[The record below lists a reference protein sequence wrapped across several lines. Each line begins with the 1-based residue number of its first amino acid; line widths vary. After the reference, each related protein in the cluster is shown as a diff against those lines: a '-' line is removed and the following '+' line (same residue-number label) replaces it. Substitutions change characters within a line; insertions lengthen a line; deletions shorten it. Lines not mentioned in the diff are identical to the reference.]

1 MPIWD
6 NYVSRQLHEITKFIF
21 LINFTKF
28 NKLSYI
34 IFLNIIILFIILSAI
49 FFVLTAIKLKRKS
62 NHQIAM
68 WTISILTFVIPLI
81 SRSFFGQIIY
91 SLLTIFYC
99 SSESNSSFYS
109 ESQKCLE
116 GIFFK
121 IEAIFC
127 SIAILFLFLIAYVT
141 NCVFYIPMCLKGK
154 NKKIHSL
161 NDVILLFTKIILNIL
176 FITLKNAKDTHAI
189 LILCNLVTGFNYY
202 SLTVYQGYSNKKLA
216 FVNTYLSLLLF
227 WGFICLFIGKLIKD
241 LIIFNGT
248 MYLFFIGFILL
259 FIQTYYKSKLKKELY
274 TIDRDKITSYIE
286 YYKYIVELQTLV
298 EKKDDSRE
306 NKIALKSFLMKIE
319 ENCTEP
325 SCFLKKYLNCLAE
338 GMDLDILLYYY
349 MQKTFEDG
357 LNKFNHNITIT
368 ISYIYFLLK
377 RLSKKKKA
385 IILFKSIN
393 KNIYSIDNLFNIFR
407 CEKIVESLW
416 TGFDGKNKEHIES
429 VDLIKLFDYQNNIK
443 EFKELLN
450 KISLLYYDFWLALFS
465 NNCEGKEQFKQLNDI
480 GTKIN
485 KLLYQIEN
493 YFELILSIRNDDTE
507 IIKLYSLYL
516 KNILNDEERYIKY
529 HSILMNISTDFNFK
543 IKELDYS
550 SYDLN
555 YLLSEKKDIEYL
567 IISAEDKDKNERKI
581 LNMSIGLSSIIGY
594 QPHEIIGKDM
604 NILIPKLFHKV
615 HNSMLKKL
623 IAKRKVELYKTLSKN
638 LKYYPEKT
646 SKTVFCKTK
655 AHFLKALEFNAN
667 LVQTEDGKHIYIILI
682 NRKASF
688 PNSWNEEGEA
698 PPCCVLTDKNFIV
711 QTFTA
716 DCCDLLGFNSSVIN
730 SNFEIT
736 SCIVQFNEDVK
747 NFQENS
753 GFRVGGN
760 STYLFEYSEVLSS
773 STHGHGNH
781 HKKQNKKSQK
791 NVATGSLSRNNSSNK
806 LNNLLRPFHH
816 TSDKINLIKNK
827 FKRQLIKTKYN
838 STQTITWKLKEDNN
852 DSKTDNSYL
861 ESKFELSVKECKISN
876 ITVGYYFFFKKARL
890 IKRRTSNE
898 VINYY
903 KQYLSNTIED
913 EPSGDNKSKE
923 EKKNSSHMSSNSR
936 MINKSNTEY
945 EIPKSGFYLS
955 QQILNKGKRNETH
968 NLEEVKSHNSK
979 RISGLSE
986 EESKNFSFYLVS
998 GVKDENVQHDYKVE
1012 KEISFYNQ
1020 MLEKE
1025 REKKEKESLRFQK
1038 IEGNYVPKNC
1048 ISFDF
1053 DFKLKSFLPNR
1064 NIISKKNKDQDN
1076 TLVSDLLVCYK
1087 KQLSE
1092 LQKAQK
1098 KKENEA
1104 EDNNNETSSNLSET
1118 SESGSGSS
1126 KSYEE
1131 TEKEEEK
1138 EIAEKK
1144 SDDKKDLVTRKKTLK
1159 VQKSIFKE
1167 QKSILKETPSPG
1179 KTLGK
1184 NASKFSLKKVG
1195 VNHNNYIENYY
1206 KIKFPKIRYF
1216 QYDFY
1221 KDMVIEVKKYEKISK
1236 METLISESKKTTI
1249 NLDKLHTYFLN
1260 NKELEFNNMHKA
1272 ENKIKMQK
1280 IDRRHNSSKKGSKN
1294 IFEDNKSNLSDNEE
1308 EFKKKIKESLN
1319 KEDKQKSIEVFF
1331 ILSLII
1337 FALLIVLGILFNYY
1351 IINIIEKNQENIVLV
1366 CHSAMLRTLYNGVSY
1381 FLREFTLV
1389 NFLMPNVTNNVNYTL
1404 YPVYR
1409 NNRTKYLKFMKD
1421 KIKKYYIE
1429 SNDILLLLSSY
1440 DIKISDN
1447 SSNFLNNKELI
1458 ISALTENLDIY
1469 KINSTFLVSLIE
1481 LNSALYS
1488 IVTYNGTLEQNNNDV
1503 FIFIYNYQ
1511 NEIGKGIR
1519 TQINLFI
1526 SELYANM
1533 KSEKERII
1541 IYIILIL
1548 VLLLIFFAILF
1559 INYRI
1564 IIKKKSSYIEGFY
1577 EIKLPFIRE
1586 SIKNCEQ
1593 FIYILKKQKRE
1604 EESGVEYEK
1613 SSESL
1618 KNDSNIDNQLEE
1630 EEKSYNKINK
1640 NMNDN
1645 YYKNNKNN
1653 TSIQTNNRD
1662 TLSIIIF
1669 SISII
1674 LYFLIIFVFC
1684 IISFVSYHQ
1693 FSNNVTNYSTFLF
1706 HLQRVM
1712 NNCMEFFNGYRE
1724 YLFNEHSSIN
1734 SQNCQTFIQTKSA
1747 EIFSTRGND
1756 SYIIN
1761 TMYDKIKNFKKIYV
1775 DFNQQSLCSRREGD
1789 FFNNETHCE
1798 NFLDGQIQYGYG
1810 ITTYTLLDLTR
1821 MGFNYVKY
1829 YYLQEKNIVGDLTQY
1844 GKYEY
1849 IVQDNETFR
1858 LEMFNNDTIH
1868 TNLNIIFLHAL
1879 FPFYTG
1885 IVNITSIAIQKAV
1898 ENVDDIYHILIICYI
1913 VFNIILFLIIWIPF
1927 IKNMNSIIYNAKK
1940 ILGIIPI
1947 HILSTLS
1954 NIKKILD
1961 LKNVN

>member
-1 MPIWD
+1 M
-6 NYVSRQLHEITKFIF
+6 
-21 LINFTKF
+21 
-28 NKLSYI
+28 
-34 IFLNIIILFIILSAI
+34 A
-49 FFVLTAIKLKRKS
+49 AIKLNRNS
-62 NHQIAM
+62 NNQIPI
-68 WTISILTFVIPLI
+68 WIISILTFIIPLI
-81 SRSFFGQIIY
+81 SRSFFGQIFH
-91 SLLTIFYC
+91 SLLAIFYC
-99 SSESNSSFYS
+99 NYETNSSFYS
-109 ESQKCLE
+109 ESEQCLE
-116 GIFFK
+116 GIWFK
-121 IEAIFC
+121 IEAILC
-127 SIAILFLFLIAYVT
+127 LIAIVFLFFIAYVT

-176 FITLKNAKDTHAI
+176 FISLKNEKDTYAI
-189 LILCNLVTGFNYY
+189 LILCNLVSGLNFY
-202 SLTVYQGYSNKKLA
+202 SLTVYQGYSNQNLA
-216 FVNTYLSLLLF
+216 FANSYLSLILF

-241 LIIFNGT
+241 LIVFNGT
-248 MYLFFIGFILL
+248 IYLFLIGFVLL
-259 FIQTYYKSKLKKELY
+259 FIQTYYKSKIKKELY
-274 TIDRDKITSYIE
+274 NIDREKITSYIE
-286 YYKYIVELQTLV
+286 YYKYIIELQTLI

-306 NKIALKSFLMKIE
+306 NKIALKSLLMKIE
-319 ENCTEP
+319 ENCTQP
-325 SCFLKKYLNCLAE
+325 FCFLKRYLNCLAE

-349 MQKTFEDG
+349 MQKVFEDG

-368 ISYIYFLLK
+368 VSYIYFLLK

-393 KNIYSIDNLFNIFR
+393 KNIYSIDNLFNIYR

-416 TGFDGKNKEHIES
+416 TGFDGKNKENIES
-429 VDLIKLFDYQNNIK
+429 VDLIKLFDYQNNVK

-493 YFELILSIRNDDTE
+493 YFELILSIKNDDIE
-507 IIKLYSLYL
+507 ILKLYSLYL

-529 HSILMNISTDFNFK
+529 HSILLNTSTDFNFK
-543 IKELDYS
+543 IKEVDYS

-555 YLLSEKKDIEYL
+555 YLLTEKKDLEYL

-594 QPHEIIGKDM
+594 QPQEIIGKDM
-604 NILIPKLFHKV
+604 NILVPKLFHKF

-623 IAKRKVELYKTLSKN
+623 ITKRKLELYNTLSNN

-646 SKTVFCKTK
+646 SKTVYCKTK
-655 AHFLKALEFNAN
+655 SHFLKSLEFNAN

-682 NRKASF
+682 NRKSSF
-688 PNSWNEEGEA
+688 PNSWNEESEA

-736 SCIVQFNEDVK
+736 SCILQFNEDVK

-753 GFRVGGN
+753 GFRTGGN

-781 HKKQNKKSQK
+781 HKKPNKKPQK
-791 NVATGSLSRNNSSNK
+791 NTGATGSLSRNNSSNK

-816 TSDKINLIKNK
+816 VSDKINLMKNK

-838 STQTITWKLKEDNN
+838 STQIITWKLKEDNN
-852 DSKTDNSYL
+852 DSKIENSYV

-876 ITVGYYFFFKKARL
+876 ITVGYYFFFKKAKL
-890 IKRRTSNE
+890 IKRGASNE
-898 VINYY
+898 EINYY
-903 KQYLSNTIED
+903 KQYVSNTIED
-913 EPSGDNKSKE
+913 EASADNKSKDD
-923 EKKNSSHMSSNSR
+923 KKNSSHMSSNSKK
-936 MINKSNTEY
+936 MNKSNTEY
-945 EIPKSGFYLS
+945 ENLKSGFYLS
-955 QQILNKGKRNETH
+955 QQILNKGKRNEPH
-968 NLEEVKSHNSK
+968 NLEEVRSPNSK
-979 RISGLSE
+979 RISGVSE
-986 EESKNFSFYLVS
+986 EDSKNFSFYLIS
-998 GVKDENVQHDYKVE
+998 GIKEDNAQNDYKVE

-1025 REKKEKESLRFQK
+1025 REKLEKESLRFQK

-1048 ISFDF
+1048 ISFNF
-1053 DFKLKSFLPNR
+1053 DFELKSFLPNR
-1064 NIISKKNKDQDN
+1064 KVISKKSKHDN
-1076 TLVSDLLVCYK
+1076 TLVNNLLIHYK
-1087 KQLSE
+1087 KQLSD
-1092 LQKAQK
+1092 LQNAIK
-1098 KKENEA
+1098 KKENQVE
-1104 EDNNNETSSNLSET
+1104 NVISQSNSSISET
-1118 SESGSGSS
+1118 SESGNTSS

-1138 EIAEKK
+1138 TSNEKK
-1144 SDDKKDLVTRKKTLK
+1144 STDLKDVINRKKTVKEPKLLLNE
-1159 VQKSIFKE
+1159 VQT
-1167 QKSILKETPSPG
+1167 QV
-1179 KTLGK
+1179 KTHAK
-1184 NASKFSLKKVG
+1184 NAPEYSLKKLG
-1195 VNHNNYIENYY
+1195 NSQNNNYIEEYY

-1216 QYDFY
+1216 HYDFY
-1221 KDMVIEVKKYEKISK
+1221 KDMVVEDKQFEKVSK
-1236 METLISESKKTTI
+1236 MEAVIAESKNAKL
-1249 NLDKLHTYFLN
+1249 NLDKLHNYFSS
-1260 NKELEFNNMHKA
+1260 KSELEYSNIHKV
-1272 ENKIKMQK
+1272 ESKIKMQRL
-1280 IDRRHNSSKKGSKN
+1280 DGRHNSSKKGSKN
-1294 IFEDNKSNLSDNEE
+1294 IFDDNKSTFSDNEE

-1331 ILSLII
+1331 ILSVII
-1337 FALLIVLGILFNYY
+1337 FALLIAIGIIFNYR
-1351 IINIIEKNQENIVLV
+1351 ITNDIEKNQENIILI
-1366 CHSAMLRTLYNGVSY
+1366 CYSAMLRTAYNGVSY

-1389 NFLMPNVTNNVNYTL
+1389 NFLMPNKTKNVNYTY

-1409 NNRTKYLKFMKD
+1409 NNRTKYLEFMKE
-1421 KIKKYYIE
+1421 KIKNYYIE

-1447 SSNFLNNKELI
+1447 ASYILNSKELI
-1458 ISALTENLDIY
+1458 ISALTENLNVY
-1469 KINSTFLVSLIE
+1469 KINSTFIVSLIE

-1488 IVTYNGTLEQNNNDV
+1488 IVTYNGSLEQNNNDV

-1511 NEIGKGIR
+1511 NEVGKGVR
-1519 TQINLFI
+1519 DQIDIFI
-1526 SELYANM
+1526 SELYENM
-1533 KSEKERII
+1533 KDKKLEILISNF
-1541 IYIILIL
+1541 IILA
-1548 VLLLIFFAILF
+1548 LLIIFFIILF
-1559 INYRI
+1559 ISYRI

-1630 EEKSYNKINK
+1630 EEKTYNKLNK
-1640 NMNDN
+1640 NMNEN

-1653 TSIQTNNRD
+1653 LSNQTNNRD

-1669 SISII
+1669 SVSII
-1674 LYFLIIFVFC
+1674 FYFLILFMFT
-1684 IISFVSYHQ
+1684 IISFISYNQ
-1693 FSNNVTNYSTFLF
+1693 FSKNVTNYCTFLF

-1712 NNCMEFFNGYRE
+1712 NNYMEFYNGFRE
-1724 YLFNEHSSIN
+1724 YLFDSDSTVNN
-1734 SQNCQTFIQTKSA
+1734 QNCKTFIQTKSA

-1761 TMYDKIKNFKKIYV
+1761 TMYDKIKNFKKKYEE
-1775 DFNQQSLCSRREGD
+1775 FSSQSLCSRREGD
-1789 FFNNETHCE
+1789 FFEDEEDCE
-1798 NFLDGQIQYGYG
+1798 NFLDGQIKYGYG
-1810 ITTYTLLDLTR
+1810 ITSYTLLDLTR

-1829 YYLQEKNIVGDLTQY
+1829 FYLQDKNIVGNLSEF

-1849 IVQDNETFR
+1849 TIRDNETFR
-1858 LEMFNNDTIH
+1858 LEMFNNNTIH
-1868 TNLNIIFLHAL
+1868 TNLNIIFLHTL
-1879 FPFYTG
+1879 FPYYTG
-1885 IVNITSIAIQKAV
+1885 IVNLTSIAIQEAV
-1898 ENVDDIYHILIICYI
+1898 ENVDDVYIILTICYI
-1913 VFNIILFLIIWIPF
+1913 VFNIILFLTIWVPF
-1927 IKNMNSIIYNAKK
+1927 IKNMNSVVYNAKK

-1954 NIKKILD
+1954 NINKILD

>member
-1 MPIWD
+1 M
-6 NYVSRQLHEITKFIF
+6 YEITKYIF

-28 NKLSYI
+28 NKLSYF
-34 IFLNIIILFIILSAI
+34 IFINILVLSIVLSTI
-49 FFVLTAIKLKRKS
+49 FFFMAAIKLNRNS
-62 NHQIAM
+62 NHQIPN
-68 WTISILTFVIPLI
+68 WIISILTFIIPLI
-81 SRSFFGQIIY
+81 SRSFFGQIFH

-99 SSESNSSFYS
+99 DSETNSSFYD
-109 ESQKCLE
+109 ESQQCLE
-116 GIFFK
+116 GIWFK

-127 SIAILFLFLIAYVT
+127 VISIVFLFFIAYVT

-176 FITLKNAKDTHAI
+176 FIALKKEKEAYAI
-189 LILCNLVTGFNYY
+189 LILCNLVSGFNFYF
-202 SLTVYQGYSNKKLA
+202 LTFYQGYSNQHLA
-216 FVNTYLSLLLF
+216 FANIYLSLILF
-227 WGFICLFIGKLIKD
+227 WGFLCLFIGKLIKD
-241 LIIFNGT
+241 LIVFNGT
-248 MYLFFIGFILL
+248 LYLFFIGFVLL

-274 TIDRDKITSYIE
+274 NIDREKITSYIE
-286 YYKYIVELQTLV
+286 YYKYIIELQTLI
-298 EKKDDSRE
+298 EKKDVSRE

-319 ENCTEP
+319 ENCTQP
-325 SCFLKKYLNCLAE
+325 FCFLKQYLNCLAE

-349 MQKTFEDG
+349 MQRIFEDG
-357 LNKFNHNITIT
+357 LNKFNQNITIT

-393 KNIYSIDNLFNIFR
+393 KNIYSIDNLFNIYR

-416 TGFDGKNKEHIES
+416 TGFDGKNKEKIES
-429 VDLIKLFDYQNNIK
+429 VDLIKLFDYQNNVK
-443 EFKELLN
+443 EFKVLLN

-493 YFELILSIRNDDTE
+493 NFELILSIKNDDIE
-507 IIKLYSLYL
+507 ILKLYSLYL

-529 HSILMNISTDFNFK
+529 HSILLNISTDFNFK
-543 IKELDYS
+543 IKEVDYS

-555 YLLSEKKDIEYL
+555 YLLTEKKDLEYL
-567 IISAEDKDKNERKI
+567 IISAENKDQNERKI
-581 LNMSIGLSSIIGY
+581 LNMSTGLSSIIGY
-594 QPHEIIGKDM
+594 LPQEIIGKDL
-604 NILIPKLFHKV
+604 NILIPKLFHKF

-623 IAKRKVELYKTLSKN
+623 IAKRKLELYNTLSKN

-646 SKTVFCKTK
+646 SKTVYFKTK
-655 AHFLKALEFNAN
+655 SHFLKSLEFNAS

-682 NRKASF
+682 NRKSSF

-716 DCCDLLGFNSSVIN
+716 DCCDLLGFNSSVVN

-753 GFRVGGN
+753 VLRAGGN

-781 HKKQNKKSQK
+781 HYKPNKKSQK
-791 NVATGSLSRNNSSNK
+791 NATATISISRNNSSNK
-806 LNNLLRPFHH
+806 LNNLMRPFHQV
-816 TSDKINLIKNK
+816 SDKINLMKNK

-838 STQTITWKLKEDNN
+838 STQIITWKLKEDIN
-852 DSKTDNSYL
+852 DSNKENNYF

-876 ITVGYYFFFKKARL
+876 ITVGYYFFFKKVKSIR
-890 IKRRTSNE
+890 KRTSDE
-898 VINYY
+898 EINYY
-903 KQYLSNTIED
+903 KQYVSNTIED
-913 EPSGDNKSKE
+913 EQSADNKSKE
-923 EKKNSSHMSSNSR
+923 EKKNSSHMSSNSKG
-936 MINKSNTEY
+936 INKSNTEY
-945 EIPKSGFYLS
+945 GNPKSGFYLS
-955 QQILNKGKRNETH
+955 KQILSKGKRSEPH
-968 NLEEVKSHNSK
+968 NLEEIKSQNSK
-979 RISGLSE
+979 RISGASE
-986 EESKNFSFYLVS
+986 EDGKNFSFYLIS
-998 GVKDENVQHDYKVE
+998 GVKDDNSQNDKVE

-1025 REKKEKESLRFQK
+1025 REKMEKESLKFQK

-1053 DFKLKSFLPNR
+1053 NFELKSFLPNKK
-1064 NIISKKNKDQDN
+1064 IISKKSKNDN
-1076 TLVSDLLVCYK
+1076 TLVSNLLIHYE
-1087 KQLSE
+1087 KQLSDLKE
-1092 LQKAQK
+1092 AQK
-1098 KKENEA
+1098 KKENIVE
-1104 EDNNNETSSNLSET
+1104 NINSQSSSSISET
-1118 SESGSGSS
+1118 SESGNSSS

-1138 EIAEKK
+1138 ESNEKK
-1144 SDDKKDLVTRKKTLK
+1144 STDLKDVIKKKKTIKDQKLISNEMTTQTKTHLK
-1159 VQKSIFKE
+1159 N
-1167 QKSILKETPSPG
+1167 TP
-1179 KTLGK
+1179 
-1184 NASKFSLKKVG
+1184 NYSLKKLG
-1195 VNHNNYIENYY
+1195 NSQNYIEEYY

-1216 QYDFY
+1216 HYDFY
-1221 KDMVIEVKKYEKISK
+1221 KDMIIEDKQIEKISK
-1236 METLISESKKTTI
+1236 METIIAESKKAKV
-1249 NLDKLHTYFLN
+1249 NLDILHSYFS
-1260 NKELEFNNMHKA
+1260 NKSEVEYSNIHKV
-1272 ENKIKMQK
+1272 ESKIKVQ
-1280 IDRRHNSSKKGSKN
+1280 RLETRHNSIKKNSKN
-1294 IFEDNKSNLSDNEE
+1294 IFDDSKSTLSDNEE

-1319 KEDKQKSIEVFF
+1319 KEDKHQSIEVFF
-1331 ILSLII
+1331 ILSILI
-1337 FALLIVLGILFNYY
+1337 FALLIASEVIFNYR
-1351 IINIIEKNQENIVLV
+1351 IINDIEENKENIVLI
-1366 CHSAMLRTLYNGVSY
+1366 CYSAMQRMIYNGVSY
-1381 FLREFTLV
+1381 FLRELTLV
-1389 NFLMPNVTNNVNYTL
+1389 NFLMPNKTNNVNYTSYPL
-1404 YPVYR
+1404 YR
-1409 NNRTKYLKFMKD
+1409 RNRTKYLEFMRE
-1421 KIKKYYIE
+1421 KIKKYYLE
-1429 SNDILLLLSSY
+1429 SNNILLLLSSY

-1447 SSNFLNNKELI
+1447 ASYILNNKEII

-1469 KINSTFLVSLIE
+1469 KINTTFLVSMIE

-1488 IVTYNGTLEQNNNDV
+1488 IITYNDPLEQNNNDI

-1511 NEIGKGIR
+1511 NEVGKAMR
-1519 TQINLFI
+1519 DQIDIYITELYKNMKQKKIENLISIFIILALLIAFFVILFI
-1526 SELYANM
+1526 S
-1533 KSEKERII
+1533 
-1541 IYIILIL
+1541 
-1548 VLLLIFFAILF
+1548 
-1559 INYRI
+1559 YRI
-1564 IIKKKSSYIEGFY
+1564 IIKKKSSYIKGFY

-1618 KNDSNIDNQLEE
+1618 KNNSNIDNQIEEE
-1630 EEKSYNKINK
+1630 EEKSYNKLNK
-1640 NMNDN
+1640 NMNEN

-1653 TSIQTNNRD
+1653 LSNQTNNRD
-1662 TLSIIIF
+1662 TLSMIIF
-1669 SISII
+1669 SVSII
-1674 LYFLIIFVFC
+1674 FYFLILFMFS
-1684 IISFVSYHQ
+1684 IISLISYQQ
-1693 FSNNVTNYSTFLF
+1693 FSNNATNYCTFLF

-1712 NNCMEFFNGYRE
+1712 NNYMEFYNGYRE
-1724 YLFNEHSSIN
+1724 YLFDDDSVVNN
-1734 SQNCQTFIQTKSA
+1734 QNCKSFIQTKSA

-1761 TMYDKIKNFKKIYV
+1761 TMYDKIKNFKKKYEE
-1775 DFNQQSLCSRREGD
+1775 FSAQSLCSRREGD
-1789 FFNNETHCE
+1789 FFQNETACE
-1798 NFLDGQIQYGYG
+1798 DFLDGQIKYGYG
-1810 ITTYTLLDLTR
+1810 ITSYTLLDLTR

-1829 YYLQEKNIVGDLTQY
+1829 FYIQDKNVVGNLREF

-1858 LEMFNNDTIH
+1858 LQMFNDETIH
-1868 TNLNIIFLHAL
+1868 SNLNVIFLHAL
-1879 FPFYTG
+1879 FPYYTG
-1885 IVNITSIAIQKAV
+1885 IINLTSIAIQEAV
-1898 ENVDDIYHILIICYI
+1898 ENVDEVYLILTICYI
-1913 VFNIILFLIIWIPF
+1913 VFNIILFLTIWVPF

-1947 HILSTLS
+1947 HILSTLT